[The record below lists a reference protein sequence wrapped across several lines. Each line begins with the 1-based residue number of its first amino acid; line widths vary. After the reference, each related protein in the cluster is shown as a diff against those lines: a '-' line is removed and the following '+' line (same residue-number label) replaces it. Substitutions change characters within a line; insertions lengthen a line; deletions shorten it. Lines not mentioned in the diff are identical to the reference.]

1 MFLLWW
7 LALAVGVAGIAGA
20 AFHVFDGPAIAEM
33 IGYTR
38 GDGGFQF
45 ENAMGDLAIGVAG
58 VLCIWIRGNF
68 WLATIVVT
76 SIQYYGDAL
85 VGHVHQW
92 LANGNTEPGNIGIP
106 LYLDVIV
113 PVVATVLYVLMRR
126 ASRKEESRSPGP
138 RRRPPSSPPPSSSA
152 TDERRSK
159 EGCTRGPASSSAAR
173 AAAAGGPAA
182 GVRAHRAPPGRRA
195 TT

>member
-1 MFLLWW
+1 MPIAVVTALAPICAAVHLWLRRAQRTRGRIVEVFLLWW
-7 LALAVGVAGIAGA
+7 LVLAVGAAGIAGA

-76 SIQYYGDAL
+76 SIQYYGDA

-126 ASRKEESRSPGP
+126 AFRKEESLSPGP
-138 RRRPPSSPPPSSSA
+138 
-152 TDERRSK
+152 
-159 EGCTRGPASSSAAR
+159 PA
-173 AAAAGGPAA
+173 
-182 GVRAHRAPPGRRA
+182 PGAVEPTPVLVGDR
-195 TT
+195 